1 MKTPHYSSAHQI
13 LRLGFKLWLDLA
25 LEGKA
30 CRGSSSL
37 SYDIIH
43 QSGWKC
49 SRWWPPWPSQQH
61 RAMTESLS
69 IMQVPV
75 CLSEVPQCSSSY
87 WVAPAAVQ
95 KKSYCFPFLVW
106 KKRSFFFNII
116 INLRNGPDALM
127 FVLSRERSSRV
138 AWERTTSPR
147 TSAKRDWRFVVW
159 DGLWSGTSSF
169 LSLGAES
176 VARKRRNKSSC
187 FFKTEFGTI
196 QGVFQDVKRPEMLES
211 GSLTSKALKMHN
223 LSVGPDC
230 QLWSGRII
238 QSNLI

>member
-95 KKSYCFPFLVW
+95 KKILLFS
-106 KKRSFFFNII
+106 
-116 INLRNGPDALM
+116 
-127 FVLSRERSSRV
+127 VLSLEKK
-138 AWERTTSPR
+138 EFFLTSLSILR
-147 TSAKRDWRFVVW
+147 MDLMHWC
-159 DGLWSGTSSF
+159 LSF
-169 LSLGAES
+169 RES
-176 VARKRRNKSSC
+176 VPLRLPGR
-187 FFKTEFGTI
+187 G
-196 QGVFQDVKRPEMLES
+196 RPPHERQQREIGGL
-211 GSLTSKALKMHN
+211 
-223 LSVGPDC
+223 
-230 QLWSGRII
+230 
-238 QSNLI
+238 